1 MDVLDLVRE
10 AVENSIEAGAD
21 DIEVL
26 VRIADGSGSVVVS
39 DNGFLLLDG
48 NPFMRGYTTKGIGH
62 GEGLSLIREAS
73 SGRCSIGKE
82 DGRTVLR
89 FIVDDARL
97 GEDLSSSL
105 LPIFLFPAEIA
116 LTIDMAGWSMT
127 VHTGELRGADAF
139 PDRAGA
145 IGRFREMVR
154 QKEGEIYG

>member
-10 AVENSIEAGAD
+10 AVENSVEAGASC
-21 DIEVL
+21 IAVT
-26 VRIADGSGSVVVS
+26 VNMADGSGSVVVT
-39 DNGFLLLDG
+39 DDG
-48 NPFMRGYTTKGIGH
+48 WLSADGDPFERGSTTKGVGR
-62 GEGLSLIREAS
+62 GEGLALIREAS
-73 SGRCSIGKE
+73 SGRCSLERE

-89 FIVDDARL
+89 FHVDDARL
-97 GEDLSSSL
+97 GEGLSSSL

-116 LTIDMAGWSMT
+116 LTIDMAGRSMT
-127 VHTGELRGADAF
+127 LRTGELRDADAF